1 MAAAAG
7 IPPQLAALVN
17 KQQKYADVYNRAS
30 AERRNAMRLDGL
42 RAPHYPGTP
51 FSLPR
56 SAPDADVE
64 LLQHLPRLPRVLDAN
79 LFHAEHEEKL
89 IRWVLGT
96 FRGEALDALDAIF
109 TTEER
114 TPSTGDRVGP
124 DSIVYRALR
133 ALIQHY
139 LRPHAATELYQRL
152 AAFEWGDSV
161 ADTRMRSDALWT
173 QAVITADNTSGNTAL
188 DRFATPTWDYWVRDF
203 LRPKFPAWVADLA
216 KVHAVQFA
224 SADAMWSFL
233 HKHEPA
239 PAPSSLLALRD
250 GPCFRCDQLGH
261 VLKDCRAAMSDEEDR
276 HLPRYRWPKMPPH
289 PSQDRRR
296 PADAPVPYERPGHHG
311 APTGG
316 DRFITSIQALPADD
330 GAMAANGAMAMFARQ
345 LEALQDNQAAQTQ
358 VLQHLSTLLVARM
371 PSSVAVP
378 TMPSPSREPVVPSTL
393 HQLST
398 LPPARFGTTWPG
410 HDYVPVPD
418 GTPTWLRTDVAEM
431 SITEEAQALNAAA
444 ASTSPTAGRRGGSA
458 RA

>member
-1 MAAAAG
+1 MAAAAS
-7 IPPQLAALVN
+7 IPPPLVPFVN
-17 KQQKYADVYNRAS
+17 KQRKFAVAWDRAS
-30 AERRNAMRLDGL
+30 ADQRKGMKLDGVRL
-42 RAPHYPGTP
+42 TPYQGTP
-51 FSLPR
+51 YSLPR
-56 SAPDADVE
+56 SAPDADVA
-64 LLQHLPRLPRVLDAN
+64 LLQHLARLPRALDLN
-79 LFHAEHEEKL
+79 LFHEDLEDKL
-89 IRWVLGT
+89 IGWIMAT
-96 FRGEALDALDAIF
+96 FRVDAHDALDAIF
-109 TTEER
+109 ATEEQ
-114 TPSTGDRVGP
+114 TPSMGDRVGP
-124 DSIVYRALR
+124 NSLVYRALC
-133 ALIQHY
+133 ALIKYYQ
-139 LRPHAATELYQRL
+139 RPHAAAELYQRL

-161 ADTRMRSDALWT
+161 AETRMKSDALWT
-173 QAVITADNTSGNTAL
+173 QAVITADTTTGQTAL
-188 DRFATPTWDYWVRDF
+188 DRFAAPTWDYWVRDF
-203 LRPKFPAWVADLA
+203 LRPKFPAWVQELA
-216 KVHAVQFA
+216 KVHATQFA
-224 SADAMWSFL
+224 SADAMWAFL

-239 PAPSSLLALRD
+239 PAPVSSLFALRD

-296 PADAPVPYERPGHHG
+296 PADAPLPYERPGSHG

-316 DRFITSIQALPADD
+316 DRFISSIQALPADD
-330 GAMAANGAMAMFARQ
+330 GAMAANMAMLARQ

-358 VLQHLSTLLVARM
+358 VLQHLSTLLVANM

-444 ASTSPTAGRRGGSA
+444 ASTSPPAARRGGSA